1 MKSFF
6 FFISALTFFNA
17 CISIKTASTKTE
29 VLSSEKKSSFN
40 QKLADSLGADNY
52 GMKSYKMI
60 ILKTGANDAKI
71 IDKNHRAE
79 LFKGHFAN
87 MEKMQKLGKLVVAG
101 PFDDNH
107 LKYRG
112 IFILDVK
119 TDEEAKALIKQDPTI
134 KAGVFDF
141 EILPWYGSAALPMYL
156 NYHEKVSKENP

>member
-1 MKSFF
+1 MKIFSFF
-6 FFISALTFFNA
+6 ILTLTFLNA

-29 VLSSEKKSSFN
+29 ISSSEKKSSFN

-60 ILKTGANDAKI
+60 ILKTGTNDAKI
-71 IDKNHRAE
+71 TDKNQRAE

-101 PFDDNH
+101 PFEDNH

-119 TDEEAKALIKQDPTI
+119 TDEEAKALIEQDPTI